1 MSRDISSYVAVDD
14 SVIPNPSQ
22 ALFINIVR
30 VQVCT
35 SMRVKAIKPQYFILM
50 ERNKVKCG

>member
-30 VQVCT
+30 VQICT
-35 SMRVKAIKPQYFILM
+35 SIRVKAIKPQYFSLM